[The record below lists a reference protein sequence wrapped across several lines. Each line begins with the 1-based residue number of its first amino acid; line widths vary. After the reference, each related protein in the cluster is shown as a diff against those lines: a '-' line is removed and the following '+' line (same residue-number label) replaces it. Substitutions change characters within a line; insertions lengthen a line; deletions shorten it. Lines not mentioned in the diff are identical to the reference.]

1 MGTWLT
7 YSLPWQLWAIPSVA
21 LLVGLFIVVS
31 RTFGIRNAIIAVVIF
46 GAGTFIKLVDH
57 RGRQIGWDSRVKR
70 EKEDAQ
76 RVVDRAEKARRAAAH
91 ADTERLRDDDG
102 FRRD

>member
-7 YSLPWQLWAIPSVA
+7 YSLPWQLWAVPSVA
-21 LLVGLFIVVS
+21 LLAGLFFLVS
-31 RTFGIRNAIIAVVIF
+31 RTFGVRNAIAAVTIV
-46 GAGTFIKLVDH
+46 GAGVVAKMLDH
-57 RGRQIGWDSRVKR
+57 RGRQIGWDERVKR

-76 RVVDRAEKARRAAAH
+76 RVVDRAEKARRDAAAVPP
-91 ADTERLRDDDG
+91 ERLRDDDD